1 MNEDQKTRVRELVE
15 ELDRL
20 VPRTDA
26 VVVMNTYGGGCD
38 ESQITATENGYF
50 RLGIEMLKAPSALRF
65 VDGRNIQLDVR
76 LEGLVS
82 EQSDINFHLFH
93 LDDTLKPDVAPAA
106 PYVRQPWQDKVIGAG
121 CVLFC
126 VLLIYVFGVGFVTI
140 AHWILR

>member
-1 MNEDQKTRVRELVE
+1 MNEEQKARVQELVE
-15 ELDRL
+15 EIDSL

-26 VVVMNTYGGGCD
+26 VVVMNVYGGGCD
-38 ESQITATENGYF
+38 ESQITATENGYL
-50 RLGIEMLKAPSALRF
+50 RLGIEMLKAPSALHF
-65 VDGRNIQLDVR
+65 VDGRNIQLDVN

-82 EQSDINFHLFH
+82 EQSDINFHIFH
-93 LDDTLKPDVAPAA
+93 LDDTLKPDAA
-106 PYVRQPWQDKVIGAG
+106 LVVPQAKQPWRDKIIGAG